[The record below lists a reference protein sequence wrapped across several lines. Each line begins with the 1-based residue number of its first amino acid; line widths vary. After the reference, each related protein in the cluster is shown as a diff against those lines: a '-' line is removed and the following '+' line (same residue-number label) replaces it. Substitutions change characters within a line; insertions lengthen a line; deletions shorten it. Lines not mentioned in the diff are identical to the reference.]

1 MYEKLI
7 KGTISCNEVKKNIM
21 ATQPVKLLDLG
32 KTEQVPQAL

>member
-7 KGTISCNEVKKNIM
+7 KGMISCSEVKKSIV
-21 ATQPVKLLDLG
+21 ATQPVKLLDSG